1 MNNDNRSIYERQF
14 DPLVQ
19 AGVVLAAVFLIDVI
33 GAAVGGSGPEGRPN
47 LFAWQCAAAFI
58 LFFALF
64 NSIFMATTKEV
75 QRYFQRS
82 MYGFSGLVLGGG
94 LLAYL
99 FSGVGVRDA
108 GSYFWILIVLTI
120 GYFVFMGMVITIR
133 RVVDFA
139 QREEWNQPRKKH
151 RGKK

>member
-1 MNNDNRSIYERQF
+1 MSNDKQSIYERQF

-19 AGVVLAAVFLIDVI
+19 AGVVLAAILLIDCI
-33 GAAVGGSGPEGRPN
+33 GTAIGGSPEGRPN

-64 NSIFMATTKEV
+64 NSIFMATTKER

-82 MYGFSGLVLGGG
+82 MYGFTGLVVGAG

-99 FSGVGVRDA
+99 FTGVGVREA
-108 GSYFWILIVLTI
+108 GSYFWILIVVTI

-133 RVVDFA
+133 SVVDFA
-139 QREEWNQPRKKH
+139 QKEEWNQPRKK
-151 RGKK
+151 RRDKK